1 MSKKNKMG
9 TGTKIVLVLCLIVFC
24 GSGYYLAD
32 YFLKAHQA
40 QEQFAQLGT
49 DDSKD
54 KTKKKRDLAR
64 LYKKNSDLVGWVTV
78 KGTKID
84 YPVMQTKG
92 EGEDPEF
99 YLHRDFDKEYSES
112 GTPFM
117 DAASD
122 IYLPTCNWLIYGHHM
137 KSGIMFHDLVKYEDR
152 AFYEK
157 HPTFQ
162 LDTVRVSED
171 GSIVTDSGTY
181 QVIAACYSRIYSDN
195 ADVFKYYEYPGIT
208 TEEEFN
214 SYVNGVLSLSV
225 YDTGLTAQYGDQ
237 LVTLSTCA
245 YQTDDGRFFVVGK
258 RIGN

>member
-1 MSKKNKMG
+1 MQYSVTIGLYMFALGIGSFLSKFIRKNNINM
-9 TGTKIVLVLCLIVFC
+9 
-24 GSGYYLAD
+24 
-32 YFLKAHQA
+32 
-40 QEQFAQLGT
+40 E
-49 DDSKD
+49 
-54 KTKKKRDLAR
+54 
-64 LYKKNSDLVGWVTV
+64 
-78 KGTKID
+78 
-84 YPVMQTKG
+84 
-92 EGEDPEF
+92 E
-99 YLHRDFDKEYSES
+99 
-112 GTPFM
+112 
-117 DAASD
+117 
-122 IYLPTCNWLIYGHHM
+122 
-137 KSGIMFHDLVKYEDR
+137 YEDR
-152 AFYEK
+152 KFYEK

>member
-54 KTKKKRDLAR
+54 KTKKKRDLAK

-92 EGEDPEF
+92 EG
-99 YLHRDFDKEYSES
+99 
-112 GTPFM
+112 
-117 DAASD
+117 
-122 IYLPTCNWLIYGHHM
+122 
-137 KSGIMFHDLVKYEDR
+137 
-152 AFYEK
+152 
-157 HPTFQ
+157 
-162 LDTVRVSED
+162 
-171 GSIVTDSGTY
+171 
-181 QVIAACYSRIYSDN
+181 
-195 ADVFKYYEYPGIT
+195 
-208 TEEEFN
+208 
-214 SYVNGVLSLSV
+214 
-225 YDTGLTAQYGDQ
+225 
-237 LVTLSTCA
+237 
-245 YQTDDGRFFVVGK
+245 
-258 RIGN
+258 